1 MLLAVS
7 HSLFQRSI
15 PPRVLLLLLL
25 LLPVLFL
32 QHASCVAAPQSRTV
46 DPRSSSI
53 PPAPSPPS
61 SSPSSSWWGEMND
74 CSDETT
80 TTFQDLIRP
89 IRAAHEA
96 YVAAQERRYAAWD
109 APPDPN
115 DVPQER
121 EDPFE
126 SALMEA
132 KRGET
137 NDANDKHR
145 DDEAFFQE
153 RVGGGRLSQ
162 EAALLRYAAEQRE
175 AETAAIERW
184 LQRLQKAKR
193 GKQEEH
199 FWTTHH
205 DIQRNDLERE
215 QRRLLLAEAQQ
226 ARSSL
231 LLWPMHWLCAKAEV
245 QWPCRLVS
253 WVYRWWLWDVVAV
266 VLLVVIPWRMLLELQ
281 RVQQPPSRPLRT
293 RR

>member
-1 MLLAVS
+1 
-7 HSLFQRSI
+7 
-15 PPRVLLLLLL
+15 
-25 LLPVLFL
+25 
-32 QHASCVAAPQSRTV
+32 
-46 DPRSSSI
+46 
-53 PPAPSPPS
+53 
-61 SSPSSSWWGEMND
+61 MND
-74 CSDETT
+74 CSDET

-109 APPDPN
+109 APPDPD

-121 EDPFE
+121 DDPFE
-126 SALMEA
+126 SALTEA

-137 NDANDKHR
+137 TDDNDNAKHR
-145 DDEAFFQE
+145 EDEAFFQE
-153 RVGGGRLSQ
+153 RVGGGRQSQ
-162 EAALLRYAAEQRE
+162 EAALLRFAAEQRE

-184 LQRLQKAKR
+184 LQRLLKAKR
-193 GKQEEH
+193 GKQEQH

-205 DIQRNDLERE
+205 DIQRNNLERE

-281 RVQQPPSRPLRT
+281 RVQQPPCRPLRT